1 MDEERE
7 RVLFT
12 VSGEVIAAARKKI
25 LGCEHC
31 SDDAEIPFKI
41 VLDNV
46 MLFSGVHTD
55 YILTET
61 VSCPWCGKEITEET
75 LVDWE

>member
-25 LGCEHC
+25 LGCAHC
-31 SDDAEIPFKI
+31 SPDAEIPFKT
-41 VLDNV
+41 VLDKV

-55 YILTET
+55 YILTES